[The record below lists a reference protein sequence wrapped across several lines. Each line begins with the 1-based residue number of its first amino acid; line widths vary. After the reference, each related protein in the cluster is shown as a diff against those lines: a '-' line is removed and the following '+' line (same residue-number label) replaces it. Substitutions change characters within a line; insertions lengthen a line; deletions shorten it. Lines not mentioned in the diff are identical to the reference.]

1 MIEIKKQVRGFL
13 REFTPGPISW
23 QIPVYMADYPNE
35 YRGVGVNPF
44 VFLLE
49 DEIDIAGLTTH
60 EEKALII
67 SHVEAQ
73 QSPVYYAGT
82 ALAPAAPYN
91 PLTSIT
97 EWVIV
102 SDTPFDFT
110 SWEVGVDQAFVEFR
124 IPGVFSDTI
133 TPTVEVLNTDSII
146 FGRIRK
152 YTNSQETPS
161 NYGVMIG
168 EDFFG
173 DAKMTMSDRL
183 YVYRFARFH
192 GSGANFDLFAIPE
205 MQLTI
210 HGQEGEL
217 SDLVRIMELRR
228 SYLLQQT
235 IG

>member
-13 REFTPGPISW
+13 REYTPGPLSW
-23 QIPVYMADYPNE
+23 QIPVYMQDYPNE
-35 YRGVGVNPF
+35 YRGVGVNPYVF
-44 VFLLE
+44 VLE

-60 EEKALII
+60 EEKALVI
-67 SHVEAQ
+67 SHVEVQ

-82 ALAPAAPYN
+82 ALNPAATYN
-91 PLTSIT
+91 PLTTIT

-102 SDTPFDFT
+102 SDTPFDFN
-110 SWEVGVDQAFVEFR
+110 SWEQGVNTAFVDFR

-133 TPTVEVLNTDSII
+133 TPTVEVLNTDSIV

-152 YTNSQETPS
+152 YSNTQETPS
-161 NYGVMIG
+161 NFGVMIG

-183 YVYRFARFH
+183 YVYRFARFF

-217 SDLVRIMELRR
+217 SDLERIMELRR